1 MVRQFVKKYILIQE
15 LQVIN
20 ANAMSSTITVG
31 VPAMTAWLG
40 AVHALERKV
49 RQMDTLK
56 NIRFPRMAVSYLT
69 TNLQVYRKRNSRV
82 TSIIGT
88 ANPLDKDGS
97 KASFIEEP
105 RIHLSVSLLIEML
118 GVTGDME
125 DQLCC
130 TIGCELDKMKIAGG
144 DVLSFQDV
152 KVLYSSGT
160 VLNSRKIINQLM
172 PGFVL
177 INRNDLLV
185 GNDVQNDVLNR
196 LIDYIAIHNHVSV
209 DNGNHVCIK
218 TKKEPGWIIPIAVG
232 FKGISELG
240 KVANQR
246 DDTKLHCFVEPVI
259 ALGEFR
265 MAYRF
270 TSINRIMWEYKYIS
284 DENLY
289 LCVN

>member
-105 RIHLSVSLLIEML
+105 RIHLSVSLLIELL

-125 DQLCC
+125 DQLCG

-144 DVLSFQDV
+144 DVLLSNE
-152 KVLYSSGT
+152 K
-160 VLNSRKIINQLM
+160 NK
-172 PGFVL
+172 PVL

-209 DNGNHVCIK
+209 DNGTHVCIK

-240 KVANQR
+240 KVENQR

-270 TSINRIMWEYKYIS
+270 TSIDRIMWEYKYIS

>member
-49 RQMDTLK
+49 RQMDTFK

-88 ANPLDKDGS
+88 ANPLDEDGS

-105 RIHLSVSLLIEML
+105 RIHLSVSLLIELL

-144 DVLSFQDV
+144 
-152 KVLYSSGT
+152 
-160 VLNSRKIINQLM
+160 
-172 PGFVL
+172 
-177 INRNDLLV
+177 
-185 GNDVQNDVLNR
+185 
-196 LIDYIAIHNHVSV
+196 A
-209 DNGNHVCIK
+209 
-218 TKKEPGWIIPIAVG
+218 
-232 FKGISELG
+232 
-240 KVANQR
+240 
-246 DDTKLHCFVEPVI
+246 
-259 ALGEFR
+259 FR
-265 MAYRF
+265 M
-270 TSINRIMWEYKYIS
+270 
-284 DENLY
+284 
-289 LCVN
+289 